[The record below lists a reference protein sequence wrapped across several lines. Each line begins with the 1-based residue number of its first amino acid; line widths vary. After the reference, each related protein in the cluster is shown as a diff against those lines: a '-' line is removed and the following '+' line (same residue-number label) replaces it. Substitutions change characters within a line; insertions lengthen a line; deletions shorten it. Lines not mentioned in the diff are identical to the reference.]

1 MILLRTALLCVVAAL
16 VGACAAAPPRVPE
29 TSAETRSVPEDGGDV
44 SSANDA
50 SPVAVGEA
58 SSAPTTEPVSVPSEA
73 SAAPPAPAAPAEAE
87 SVGESVAAA
96 EPPAQPTAHHHA
108 EDAEHHAHQAGH
120 DEGSTVVLETLAE
133 PEETGPPPAARA
145 LPPEEV
151 VRAIQPEVVRGDA
164 VIAGRVELIQ
174 AHPIPAGP
182 GQLQRTWVAFR
193 PNRGRHRA
201 APMEEQRII
210 TRQSQFQPQ
219 ALLITVGTTVRFPN
233 FDRIQH
239 NVFSLSAGNR
249 FDVGLYGPNEG
260 VAHTFLNPGL
270 VYVYCNIHPNM
281 AAFIWVV
288 DTPYFTQIEGDGS
301 FRIEG
306 VPPGGGIL
314 EVWNHRAELYR
325 FPVVAPDLN
334 VRIALRLTKPPVLQH
349 TNKFGRPY

>member
-1 MILLRTALLCVVAAL
+1 MAVSRVTLLCLVATL

-29 TSAETRSVPEDGGDV
+29 TAAGTGSAPAEGETI
-44 SSANDA
+44 SSASDVAPAAGEEA
-50 SPVAVGEA
+50 SPA
-58 SSAPTTEPVSVPSEA
+58 SLAEPAIAPGGSR
-73 SAAPPAPAAPAEAE
+73 AAPPDPLAPVEAGSAGE
-87 SVGESVAAA
+87 IVGAA
-96 EPPAQPTAHHHA
+96 EPPPEPTAHHHA
-108 EDAEHHAHQAGH
+108 H
-120 DEGSTVVLETLAE
+120 DEGHSHRAGHEEESVVVLERIAA

-145 LPPEEV
+145 LSPEEAA
-151 VRAIQPEVVRGDA
+151 RAVQPQVERGDA

-219 ALLITVGTTVRFPN
+219 ALMITVGTTVRFPN

-239 NVFSLSAGNR
+239 NVFSLSPGNR

-288 DTPYFTQIEGDGS
+288 DTPYFAQLEGDGS

-306 VPPGGGIL
+306 VPAGGGIL

-325 FPVVAPDLN
+325 FPVVAPDSS
-334 VRIALRLTKPPVLQH
+334 VASPCA
-349 TNKFGRPY
+349 